1 MKPQQGARVHVEVE
15 TASGIVEL
23 EFRAGNQVGALMIAK
38 DRLREAHSRVF
49 HQWHRRVMEESGG
62 QRIR

>member
-1 MKPQQGARVHVEVE
+1 MKQQQGARVHVEVE

-23 EFRAGNQVGALMIAK
+23 EFRAGNHLSALMIAK

-49 HQWHRRVMEESGG
+49 HQWHRQVMEESGR
-62 QRIR
+62 QLVS